1 MAAERKMAADTNGE
15 LRELID
21 EWAIAVRAKDIESV
35 MSQYLSDV
43 VAFDVVDPL
52 EYKGTDML
60 RQRLTDWFSSF
71 EGPFGFEITN
81 LEVEAGDYLAFCHS
95 LNRAIGI
102 KTDGVQVNCIHPSY
116 VDTERFARRVK
127 ADMERT
133 GKSEAEVREW
143 HRADIGTIRL
153 GTTDDVANLVA
164 FIVSPRGRWLH
175 GATVDLDGGEVKAF

>member
-1 MAAERKMAADTNGE
+1 MAAERKMAADTSGE

-60 RQRLTDWFSSF
+60 RQRLTDWFFSF

-102 KTDGVQVNCIHPSY
+102 KTDGVQVNMC
-116 VDTERFARRVK
+116 
-127 ADMERT
+127 
-133 GKSEAEVREW
+133 W
-143 HRADIGTIRL
+143 RATLCCRK
-153 GTTDDVANLVA
+153 VE
-164 FIVSPRGRWLH
+164 GRWRITHSHTSVPFNVETGL
-175 GATVDLDGGEVKAF
+175 ASLDLEP

>member
-1 MAAERKMAADTNGE
+1 MEAERKMAADTNGE

-71 EGPFGFEITN
+71 EGPLSFDLHELHVT
-81 LEVEAGDYLAFCHS
+81 AGESTAFCHY
-95 LNRAIGI
+95 LALIVGPRP
-102 KTDGVQVNCIHPSY
+102 DGRTSGY
-116 VDTERFARRVK
+116 WAR
-127 ADMERT
+127 
-133 GKSEAEVREW
+133 
-143 HRADIGTIRL
+143 
-153 GTTDDVANLVA
+153 GTTCFERRDGEWLVTHEH
-164 FIVSPRGRWLH
+164 ISMPSG
-175 GATVDLDGGEVKAF
+175 